1 MTLDLYTAD
10 IDGVSFSDIEGFLGM
25 SSPVE
30 LRPTEGVL
38 LDFKVSDGGD
48 WVDSVAAF
56 ANTAGGILFLGVD
69 SDKTRNNA
77 PIAVP
82 GIVVAGGDIKAR
94 LTSTL
99 VSRVIPRPEFDLA
112 VLPLPSD
119 PSRVVAI
126 VRVREGQYP
135 PYSWSKSGNRSR
147 FPIRVEDTS
156 RDATLRDLETLF
168 EKRTA
173 FGEST
178 ESRVQSFFTTP
189 LFPQYQEDYESPQ
202 RTESGPKPFHTWS
215 IRPRVPLRVR
225 LDRAFHDLVTQI
237 VKKHYPDSGLG
248 YFWPPSMSGSSHLI
262 RWQSSISST
271 SGPPARWARLFEF
284 TAAGD
289 LRYSERLDR
298 RESNSGESVS
308 DAFTGGRRFLGLA
321 EEFYRSRNAFGRMS
335 LLHEFRLP
343 PSFRFLLTFPNKQEQ
358 WEPTDAITF
367 SPVQRP
373 DDGDLRISNSAT
385 EVDSLTPERRVEIVC
400 EFMLAHL
407 RDLRQANIDFEKL
420 LTLVANC
427 PIDKALV
434 YFP

>member
-1 MTLDLYTAD
+1 MALDLYTAD
-10 IDGVSFSDIEGFLGM
+10 IDSVNFSDIEGFLGM
-25 SSPVE
+25 NSPIE

-38 LDFKVSDGGD
+38 LDFKVSDSGD
-48 WVDSVAAF
+48 WVDSVTAF
-56 ANTAGGILFLGVD
+56 ANTGGGILLLGVD
-69 SDKTRNNA
+69 GDKTTNNA

-112 VLPLPSD
+112 VIQLPSD

-135 PYSWSKSGNRSR
+135 PYSFSKSGNRSR

-168 EKRTA
+168 QKRTT

-178 ESRVQSFFTTP
+178 ESRIQSFFTTP
-189 LFPQYQEDYESPQ
+189 LFPRYQEDYQ
-202 RTESGPKPFHTWS
+202 RAQKPEDGPKPFHTWS
-215 IRPRVPLRVR
+215 IRPRAALRIR
-225 LDRAFHDLVTQI
+225 LDRAFHDLATQL

-248 YFWPPSMSGSSHLI
+248 YFWPPSMSGGSHLI
-262 RWQSSISST
+262 RWQSSISPT

-284 TAAGD
+284 TASGD

-298 RESNSGESVS
+298 RESDSGESVS

-321 EEFYRSRNAFGRMS
+321 EEFYRSRNTFGSMS
-335 LLHEFRLP
+335 ILHEFRLP
-343 PSFRFLLTFPNKQEQ
+343 PKFRFLLTFPDEQEQ
-358 WEPTDAITF
+358 WLPTDAITF
-367 SPVQRP
+367 GPVQRV
-373 DDGDLRISNSAT
+373 DDGELRISNSTT
-385 EVDSLTPERRVEIVC
+385 EVDRLTPERRVELVC

-407 RDLRQANIDFEKL
+407 RCLRQANIDFEKL
-420 LTLVANC
+420 LSLVANC
-427 PIDKALV
+427 PIDKPLIF
-434 YFP
+434 FP